1 MSEHKLTET
10 YGYKICILLS
20 FMQDRAGANKN
31 FVDRIMTIKRQVR
44 IGDPIDDDDQL
55 FFSDILDDVIRI
67 ADLGEKHED
76 FGKFLYTHADIDA
89 YLPAKNNN

>member
-1 MSEHKLTET
+1 MTEKFTDT

-20 FMQDRAGANKN
+20 FMQDRAEQDKN
-31 FVDRIMTIKRQVR
+31 FIDRIMAIKRQIR

-55 FFSDILDDVIRI
+55 FFSDIMDDVIRI
-67 ADLGEKHED
+67 AELGTKHED

>member
-1 MSEHKLTET
+1 MADKLIDT

-20 FMQDRAGANKN
+20 FMQDRATENKD
-31 FVDRIMTIKRQVR
+31 FIDRIMAIKRQIR

-55 FFSDILDDVIRI
+55 FFSDIMDDVIRI
-67 ADLGEKHED
+67 AELGSKHED
-76 FGKFLYTHADIDA
+76 FGKFLFVNADIDA